1 MFPLK
6 VRNNSLIGMDEWWV
20 IKIYCDCCK
29 RKINDA
35 ESRYSIEI
43 KKGNDREII
52 LNDVCDDCFE
62 RFNSIIEN
70 AEKLR
75 INNNNWN
82 QVFMWNGKENNKNV

>member
-1 MFPLK
+1 M
-6 VRNNSLIGMDEWWV
+6 

-62 RFNSIIEN
+62 RFNCIIEN
-70 AEKLR
+70 AEKWR
-75 INNNNWN
+75 INNNN
-82 QVFMWNGKENNKNV
+82 